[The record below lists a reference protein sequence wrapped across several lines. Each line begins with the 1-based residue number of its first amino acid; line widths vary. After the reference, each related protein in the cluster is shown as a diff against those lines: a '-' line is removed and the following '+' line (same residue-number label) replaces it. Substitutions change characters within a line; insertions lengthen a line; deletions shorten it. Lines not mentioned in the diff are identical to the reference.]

1 MTSRNRYTVMS
12 NKLNPKTNPSQP
24 PIYQIKVKGHLGQQ
38 WADWFEG
45 LTITREEDGNT
56 LLTGPVVDQSAL
68 YGLLKKV
75 RDLGMTLLSVNGVH
89 LDQTESPDVNQNFLL
104 SNQNNL
110 GGIRMKAIVYTKFG
124 SPDVLEMK
132 EVAKPTPKDNEVLIR
147 IVATTVAAEDPGI
160 RARPGLNGFLKPK
173 KSILGFYLA
182 GEVEAV
188 GKDVKRFKKSDKVYG
203 NTGLGLL
210 GTYAEYICMPEEAAL
225 AMKPANITYEEA
237 AALPNGALTA
247 LPFLRD
253 KGKIKSG
260 QKVLINGA
268 SGAVGTIAVQFAK
281 YFGADV
287 TGVCSTTNLE
297 MVKSLGA
304 DKVIDYTQEDFTK
317 NGQTYDIIFDTVGKS
332 SFSGCKGSL
341 TENGIYLTTVP
352 SPATM
357 IQMLWTSMTGGKK
370 VGIAATGLRP
380 SNEKTKELIFLNG
393 LIETGKIKAV
403 IDRSYPLEQI
413 AEAHK
418 YVEAGHKKGNV
429 VITIDHN
436 AKI

>member
-1 MTSRNRYTVMS
+1 
-12 NKLNPKTNPSQP
+12 
-24 PIYQIKVKGHLGQQ
+24 
-38 WADWFEG
+38 
-45 LTITREEDGNT
+45 
-56 LLTGPVVDQSAL
+56 
-68 YGLLKKV
+68 
-75 RDLGMTLLSVNGVH
+75 
-89 LDQTESPDVNQNFLL
+89 
-104 SNQNNL
+104 
-110 GGIRMKAIVYTKFG
+110 MKAIVYTKFG
-124 SPDVLEMK
+124 SPDVLELK
-132 EVAKPTPKDNEVLIR
+132 EVVKPTPKGNEVLIR

-160 RARPGLNGFLKPK
+160 RARPGLNGLLKPK

-210 GTYAEYICMPEEAAL
+210 GTYAEYICMPEEGAL
-225 AMKPANITYEEA
+225 AIKPANITYAEA

-253 KGKIKSG
+253 KGNIQSG
-260 QKVLINGA
+260 QKILVNGA
-268 SGAVGTIAVQFAK
+268 SGAVGTIAIQLAK
-281 YFGADV
+281 YFGAEV
-287 TGVCSTTNLE
+287 TGICSTTNVEL
-297 MVKSLGA
+297 VKSLGA
-304 DKVIDYTQEDFTK
+304 DMVIDYTKDDFTK
-317 NGQTYDIIFDTVGKS
+317 NGQIYDIIFDTVGKS
-332 SFSGCKGSL
+332 SFSRYKNSL

-352 SPATM
+352 SPAAFL
-357 IQMLWTSMTGGKK
+357 QMLWTFRMGGKK

-380 SNEKTKELIFLNG
+380 STEKTKELIFLNG

-429 VITIDHN
+429 VITV
-436 AKI
+436 A